1 MDPLKIKTYLIV
13 IIWAPTLKEPLQ
25 FLSIMFAIIK
35 VISDIRK
42 GDPGAPQIRKLG
54 PGAQWVL
61 LFYLGEPPQVVAP
74 GGPTTLICWC

>member
-1 MDPLKIKTYLIV
+1 
-13 IIWAPTLKEPLQ
+13 
-25 FLSIMFAIIK
+25 MFAIIK

-61 LFYLGEPPQVVAP
+61 LFYLGSASCGSWWSHNTYLLVLTRELDIAINTNLVS
-74 GGPTTLICWC
+74 GPT